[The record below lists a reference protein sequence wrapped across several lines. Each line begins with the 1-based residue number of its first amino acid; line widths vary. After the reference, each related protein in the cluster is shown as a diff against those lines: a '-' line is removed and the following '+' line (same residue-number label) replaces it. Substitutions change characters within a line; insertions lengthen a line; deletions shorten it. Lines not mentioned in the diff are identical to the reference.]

1 VNSPR
6 RVRSVILFIVMLLPG
21 ASLMAQG
28 TLERIVKRNEFRIGY
43 RTDARPLSFEQNGEA
58 AGYSVDICRRIATS
72 VKDHLKK
79 ADLKVTFV
87 PVTSDNRF
95 DAVVKGDVDIE
106 CGATTIT
113 LGRQERVD
121 FSLMTFVTGGTVL
134 SMADKRVGTMEELS
148 GKRVAVIRD
157 TTTDSALDA
166 HLKKSLID
174 ARVVKVA
181 DREEGMAKLRSGDV
195 DAFASDQIVLMGE
208 AMKAL
213 EQDRRASFSFA
224 DELFSY
230 EPYALVVPRNDAD
243 FRLVVNRA
251 IVQLFR
257 GGQYAQLFQTWV
269 GSAGVKP
276 SPMLQAMYQIQTVAD

>member
-1 VNSPR
+1 MNSPR
-6 RVRSVILFIVMLLPG
+6 RVRSVILFVIMLLPG

-28 TLERIVKRNEFRIGY
+28 TLERIAKRNEFRIGY

-72 VKDHLKK
+72 VKEHLKK
-79 ADLKVTFV
+79 ADLKITFV
-87 PVTSDNRF
+87 AVTSDNRL
-95 DAVVKGDVDIE
+95 DAVAKGDVDIE

-121 FSLMTFVTGGTVL
+121 FSLMTFVTGGSLL
-134 SMADKRVGTMEELS
+134 SMAEKRIGTVAELS
-148 GKRVAVIRD
+148 GKRVAVIRG
-157 TTTDSALDA
+157 TTTNAALDA
-166 HLKKSLID
+166 HLKKNLID
-174 ARVVKVA
+174 ARIVQVA
-181 DREEGMAKLRSGDV
+181 DRDEGMTKLRSGDV

-213 EQDRRASFSFA
+213 EQDRQASFSFA

-230 EPYALVVPRNDAD
+230 EPYALVVQRNDAD

-269 GSAGVKP
+269 GIAGVKP
-276 SPMLQAMYQIQTVAD
+276 SPMLQAMYQIQTVSD